1 MPDFLNIPS
10 NVRQQYIP
18 FVISP
23 ESRDGKLQIFSFKKN
38 PNYTNS
44 CQIFPFSRHLSKLIE
59 YDSSILYTHGPNK
72 EKRKITYEEIL
83 NAIPALQIREY
94 VPDARLTQSFKW
106 LSFFKKGFE
115 TGLGNFD
122 IHSLSD
128 ELKGE
133 YEKVRNSIEIM
144 LRDLTS
150 GSAPLL
156 VKIVGNLYKKYYT
169 DMAFNVGDDAG
180 YAVLFVPFLLYYCL
194 TTTTTNNVYELPYSF
209 NNDIM
214 NSDGTYGW
222 NGGNSSD
229 MSFSN
234 DFFKSVGDNKLV
246 KLIAGNTI
254 KVNLMPGF
262 DPSSEAKS
270 QTITINIELIND
282 SEEAAVNNF
291 LMCHTLFGNNRWLQY
306 GFVQTGSSL
315 YDIKLPG
322 ANRYFM
328 CSGSFSC
335 KGKGVFRTPSDAVI
349 KEILNHTATTYN
361 AKTIYGKKGKNGLT
375 LRENL
380 IKSNVELRIKEVLPP
395 PTNKDDNGNNSS
407 GNTSNGTTEGN
418 TSEVTKRTLIN
429 WGGLG
434 GTQSPWWENNK
445 KPSTSTPSKPSDEN
459 TPEIEPIKP
468 STSIIITESDY
479 KKHCEQTFVGIN
491 NNANTLKLNS
501 TGYSGYGTEDTEKL
515 KLSLNGNNKK
525 DELTKDEKKQLV
537 ETIANQKVNVLS
549 SNLNIY
555 YQKQVTDAERAV
567 YEANKKLA
575 VSKTDYNNKCND
587 YALKTATASRMEAYS
602 QLLKTNEDLNK
613 VLTVEEVQVMN
624 EFNTEFGLQ
633 ESLQNNSYYK
643 LLEERNN
650 FKLEEP
656 KLISA
661 IEKLESD
668 LNSNKYSETEKLS
681 IKNNLEETKRILK
694 EGKETYDKTCAT
706 LDNYEEYSRLKNGE
720 KILETKWDNLN
731 DDYYNYQ
738 KEIAKLEKID
748 EEKLSKED
756 KERLESLKDKCYE
769 IGTRLTE
776 INNELNTVN
785 DQITNFEQQT
795 GITKDA
801 YGEYTETIE
810 EFNKKM
816 QIAIADAKISERIMK
831 NAESAKK
838 SDENKLAEAKAALE
852 SAKKNLNLCN
862 KFIEEETA
870 KVDEI
875 INNIEV
881 KEVNSDYLKS
891 LIKIPDV
898 YSLTLTFNSLIPDN
912 FNNYIFGF
920 RAGNLDPLT
929 NWNENSVRTGI
940 YEEFANKLTEVLG
953 KLKK

>member
-1 MPDFLNIPS
+1 
-10 NVRQQYIP
+10 
-18 FVISP
+18 
-23 ESRDGKLQIFSFKKN
+23 
-38 PNYTNS
+38 
-44 CQIFPFSRHLSKLIE
+44 
-59 YDSSILYTHGPNK
+59 
-72 EKRKITYEEIL
+72 
-83 NAIPALQIREY
+83 
-94 VPDARLTQSFKW
+94 
-106 LSFFKKGFE
+106 
-115 TGLGNFD
+115 
-122 IHSLSD
+122 
-128 ELKGE
+128 
-133 YEKVRNSIEIM
+133 
-144 LRDLTS
+144 
-150 GSAPLL
+150 
-156 VKIVGNLYKKYYT
+156 
-169 DMAFNVGDDAG
+169 MAFNVGDDAG

-306 GFVQTGSSL
+306 GFVQTGASL

-380 IKSNVELRIKEVLPP
+380 IKSNVELRTQKLLP

-407 GNTSNGTTEGN
+407 GNTSNGNNSSGTTEGN
-418 TSEVTKRTLIN
+418 TSGVTKRTLIN
-429 WGGLG
+429 RGGLG
-434 GTQSPWWENNK
+434 GTQSPWWGDNK

-479 KKHCEQTFVGIN
+479 KKHCDQTFVSIN
-491 NNANTLKLNS
+491 NNANNINLNS
-501 TGYSGYGTEDTEKL
+501 ISFKNPFYDYIKEDAETWKWSLNNYNKKNDNLSSSNVIKYFQEQVSKASVEVYNAKLKCEKLKNNKEEKEREFEKKRIQFIDTEKGYNL
-515 KLSLNGNNKK
+515 FDKLNRNG
-525 DELTKDEKKQLV
+525 
-537 ETIANQKVNVLS
+537 
-549 SNLNIY
+549 SNLNNDELSSIDNTLSDLSKKYSNDSELSGLNRLVDNNY
-555 YQKQVTDAERAV
+555 YKYLKASRQYELNNDKDNKDNKDKAENSFKGTDNSLMDEFAIASYQENIIIFKQNDIKLDNDSLNKKKKEYEETISV
-567 YEANKKLA
+567 YERL
-575 VSKTDYNNKCND
+575 
-587 YALKTATASRMEAYS
+587 EA
-602 QLLKTNEDLNK
+602 
-613 VLTVEEVQVMN
+613 
-624 EFNTEFGLQ
+624 
-633 ESLQNNSYYK
+633 
-643 LLEERNN
+643 R
-650 FKLEEP
+650 
-656 KLISA
+656 
-661 IEKLESD
+661 
-668 LNSNKYSETEKLS
+668 LNSNTFPEQERKELEKYLAEHKSEYETAKLFSKKIENFQKTSQKYPNQTSTIREFTEQSYNLSNAYTSSRNNVFNAQTEKDKAKNEYDASVEELS
-681 IKNNLEETKRILK
+681 E
-694 EGKETYDKTCAT
+694 
-706 LDNYEEYSRLKNGE
+706 
-720 KILETKWDNLN
+720 
-731 DDYYNYQ
+731 
-738 KEIAKLEKID
+738 
-748 EEKLSKED
+748 
-756 KERLESLKDKCYE
+756 
-769 IGTRLTE
+769 
-776 INNELNTVN
+776 
-785 DQITNFEQQT
+785 
-795 GITKDA
+795 
-801 YGEYTETIE
+801 
-810 EFNKKM
+810 
-816 QIAIADAKISERIMK
+816 K
-831 NAESAKK
+831 NAELELALNNK
-838 SDENKLAEAKAALE
+838 ENAEKYLA
-852 SAKKNLNLCN
+852 
-862 KFIEEETA
+862 EETA

-953 KLKK
+953 KLNK